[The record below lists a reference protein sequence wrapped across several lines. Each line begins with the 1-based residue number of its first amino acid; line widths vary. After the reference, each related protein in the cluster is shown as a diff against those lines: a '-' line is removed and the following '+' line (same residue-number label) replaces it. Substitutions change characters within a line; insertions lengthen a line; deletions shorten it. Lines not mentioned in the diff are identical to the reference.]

1 MTERTQNLVQ
11 TQPAYF
17 LDFEASSLS
26 AISWPIE
33 IEIARVAQ
41 GKVVTGS
48 RLIKPHPDWDAAGWS
63 DVSAEIHGLS
73 RTYLE
78 AEGDEPRAVAQWFK
92 AENTGIAVTD
102 NPEFERRWLI
112 RLLETD
118 MPFPKVQLLDFDSY
132 VCMTLAKD
140 AAISRIYQ
148 TLENAGPTP
157 HRAGQDAARLA
168 EAWLS
173 GFEYLQN
180 FA

>member
-1 MTERTQNLVQ
+1 MTERTQNLVR

-33 IEIARVAQ
+33 IGISRVVQ
-41 GKVVTGS
+41 SKVITAS

-63 DVSAEIHGLS
+63 DVSAGIHGLS
-73 RTYLE
+73 RAYLE
-78 AEGDEPRAVAQWFK
+78 AEGDDPKAVAQWFK

-132 VCMTLAKD
+132 IRMSLTD
-140 AAISRIYQ
+140 HAAIECVYH
-148 TLENAGPTP
+148 TLESAGPPP
-157 HRAGQDAARLA
+157 HRAGPDAARLA
-168 EAWLS
+168 KAWLR
-173 GFEYLQN
+173 GFECLQN
-180 FA
+180 SA